1 MSNQKILDW
10 YQKEIEKDK
19 IEIDNNKKKIIS
31 SIKSVDKEK
40 IFENKV
46 KKISLWRRI
55 MKVLGGI

>member
-19 IEIDNNKKKIIS
+19 IEIDNNKKKLIS
-31 SIKSVDKEK
+31 SIKGVDKEK

>member
-19 IEIDNNKKKIIS
+19 IEIDNNKKKFIN

>member
-1 MSNQKILDW
+1 LDW

-19 IEIDNNKKKIIS
+19 IEIDNNKKKLIS
-31 SIKSVDKEK
+31 SIKGVDKEK

>member
-19 IEIDNNKKKIIS
+19 IEIDNNKKKFIS